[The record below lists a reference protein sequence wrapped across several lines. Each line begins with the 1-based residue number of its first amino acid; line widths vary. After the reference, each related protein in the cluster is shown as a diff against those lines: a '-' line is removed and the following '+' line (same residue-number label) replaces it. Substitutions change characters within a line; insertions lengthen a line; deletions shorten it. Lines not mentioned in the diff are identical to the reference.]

1 MSNIQEAVKQAR
13 EAAATMAN
21 SEPHRA
27 SNVVLDH
34 RAASMR
40 AFTKPT
46 MAGIQA
52 ARGILGQ
59 SVNWLKVDVHGLT
72 IGKDKKLFDNIL
84 VDLDTTEEKGFMVKH
99 TFRFGNPPTYLS
111 TYDGIACDKGGSWG
125 AAVAKARMV
134 DPEIQPF
141 HAADIRITLSEEVTM
156 KDGKTKLTLGSVLGH
171 TTSKTN
177 FYEWSN
183 FYEELAK
190 ADLIGQTVKVKL
202 GWKEMTS
209 PNVAK
214 PWAVVTFELAQ

>member
-1 MSNIQEAVKQAR
+1 
-13 EAAATMAN
+13 
-21 SEPHRA
+21 
-27 SNVVLDH
+27 
-34 RAASMR
+34 MR

-46 MAGIQA
+46 MAGIQG

-59 SVNWLKVDVHGLT
+59 GVNWLKVDVHGLM

-141 HAADIRITLSEEVTM
+141 HAADIRMTLAEGVTL
-156 KDGKTKLTLGSVLGH
+156 KDGKTKLDLGVVLGH

-190 ADLIGQTVKVKL
+190 ADLVGQTVKVKL
-202 GWKEMTS
+202 GWKEMSS

-214 PWAVVTFELAQ
+214 PWAAVTFELV